1 MHAGRRC
8 RELKE
13 RNRTVK
19 VALQPFGQGT
29 IVETRQDRRE
39 ERRDNKQDRRD
50 DRRDDR
56 RRRRK

>member
-1 MHAGRRC
+1 
-8 RELKE
+8 LKE

-19 VALQPFGQGT
+19 VALQPFSQGT
-29 IVETRQDRRE
+29 IVESRRSRRRDNHDDKQDRRE
-39 ERRDNKQDRRD
+39 